1 MEQRK
6 INSVLAAVVVSV
18 TANLL
23 ASSASIAN
31 NESDPKQEQIKKVKL
46 VECTANEVVQSTE
59 KFGLDLFQK
68 LSSETPGENC
78 FISPASVA
86 IAVNFAMS
94 GANGATRAAMAKGL
108 ALTSPNS
115 DTAAAFSELLKSLV
129 SSDPQVEMN
138 IANAIFLNDKNKLR
152 PSFEENA
159 KNKFQSEVL
168 SENFSDSQTLKKIN
182 SWAAEHTKNHIP
194 TVLSKL
200 DPRTVAVLLNAIYF
214 KGKWSTP
221 FVHDAT
227 NDGDFHLEDGGTKKV
242 SLMNRSGKF
251 DYCEEHDF
259 QAVQLPYGTKRF
271 QALVFLPSPSVKF
284 IDFQKRITPEN
295 LNKWLGQFGEWK
307 NSHLS
312 LPRFHVDYGRTL
324 NKSLEQLGF
333 GQMFSNQAD
342 FSLMVTPPP
351 ELKVSEVIHKTTLDV
366 DEEGT
371 VATAVTAVTMMARA
385 MRAEPPRSFNMI
397 VDRPFIFVIRDT
409 QTGLLLFF
417 GSVYKPETKVNT
429 N

>member
-6 INSVLAAVVVSV
+6 LNSIVAMMVISIA
-18 TANLL
+18 ANLL
-23 ASSASIAN
+23 TSSANGAN
-31 NESDPKQEQIKKVKL
+31 SESGVKQEQGKKEQL
-46 VECTANEVVQSTE
+46 VECTANDVVQSTE

-86 IAVNFAMS
+86 IALNFAMS

-108 ALTSPNS
+108 SLASPNS
-115 DTAAAFSELLKSLV
+115 DTAGAFSELLKSLV

-138 IANAIFLNDKNKLR
+138 IANAIFLSDKNKLK
-152 PSFEENA
+152 PSFEQNA
-159 KNKFQSEVL
+159 KINFKSEVR

-194 TVLSKL
+194 IILTKL

-227 NDGDFHLEDGGTKKV
+227 KDGDFHLEDGGTKKV
-242 SLMNRSGKF
+242 SLMNQSGKF
-251 DYCEEHDF
+251 SYYQERDF

-271 QALVFLPSPSVKF
+271 QALVFLPSPSVKLT
-284 IDFQKRITPEN
+284 DFQKRITAEN
-295 LNKWLGQFGEWK
+295 LNKWLDQFEEWK

-342 FSLMVTPPP
+342 FSLMNTPPP
-351 ELKVSEVIHKTTLDV
+351 DLKVSEVIHKTTLDV

-417 GSVYKPETKVNT
+417 GSVYKPDTKINT